1 MSSSENA
8 NNENDANA
16 VLPTL
21 LLEKS
26 RQLYE
31 CAYQR
36 FKTWCDEKKF
46 KEAVTEKVPLVC
58 FVNKVKP

>member
-46 KEAVTEKVPLVC
+46 KEAVMI
-58 FVNKVKP
+58 